1 MGRRREFVQVTEP
14 TALLRQEHPPTL
26 DSMKN
31 LALVLKNQ
39 GKYGE
44 AEAMLRKTHQEFHE
58 RDGLRA

>member
-1 MGRRREFVQVTEP
+1 
-14 TALLRQEHPPTL
+14 
-26 DSMKN
+26 MKN

-44 AEAMLRKTHQEFHE
+44 AEAMLRKTHPEFHE